1 MAGKR
6 TTGGAAVADP
16 PADDTTQTPSD
27 GETGDDGSENE
38 PKGRGGAIAERTL
51 NIPGVPVKFTTV
63 AAIVPANI
71 SFSNWERTWAAVG
84 GVRES
89 SKWWQGD
96 LLLVGEAKYKEKYS
110 QALDQT
116 SSEYGTLRNIAY
128 VAGKFSPERR
138 RPELTWSHHQ
148 AAAGVPAEVAD
159 NILGQAAEGDWG
171 VAQVR
176 MAVREWKEEQDN
188 AKDAPAPPSSN
199 GTAAVAPSPSKPT
212 GLQPDPNGE
221 WECPN
226 CPGMM
231 FAAAMWHCLECGA
244 HNPDVKDGVQVEEC
258 LYCPEP
264 GTVAATTPPADT
276 ATTDGEGE
284 DDGETET
291 PGTVS
296 GTVIPAD
303 ANFSIEDVSD
313 LLAFSG
319 IRALPVKDVAEYVKG
334 MGADGL
340 GACMALHEYLGRLI
354 EAVASKAPREKKA
367 PNRPKYAGP
376 KPDALDTL
384 ARQTGGT
391 VENGTATEPAA
402 TKPLSPAPK
411 PAGKARKA
419 KAAAAPVAVAE
430 PEEAGL
436 EDAGD
441 DLPFE

>member
-6 TTGGAAVADP
+6 TTGKGAGAVAEP
-16 PADDTTQTPSD
+16 PADDETQAPND
-27 GETGDDGSENE
+27 GESGDDGENE
-38 PKGRGGAIAERTL
+38 SKGRGTGIAERTL

-71 SFSNWERTWAAVG
+71 SFLNWERTWAAVG

-96 LLLVGEAKYKEKYS
+96 LLLVGELRYKEKYS

-116 SSEYGTLRNIAY
+116 SAEYGTLRNIAY
-128 VAGKFSPERR
+128 VAGKFTPERR

-159 NILGQAAEGDWG
+159 TILGQAAEMDWS

-188 AKDAPAPPSSN
+188 TKPDAVPAPSTN
-199 GTAAVAPSPSKPT
+199 GTAASVTPKSSTPI
-212 GLQPDPNGE
+212 GLQPVAGGE

-231 FAAAMWHCLECGA
+231 FAEAMWHCMDCGA
-244 HNPDVKDGVQVEEC
+244 HNPDTKDGVQVDEC
-258 LYCPEP
+258 LFCPEP
-264 GTVAATTPPADT
+264 GTVT
-276 ATTDGEGE
+276 ATTDVSSSEKAEEEGE
-284 DDGETET
+284 ESEPSSTVRGE
-291 PGTVS
+291 
-296 GTVIPAD
+296 VIPAD
-303 ANFSIEDVSD
+303 SNYGIEDVSD

-319 IRALPVKDVAEYVKG
+319 IRALPVPEVAEYVKG
-334 MGADGL
+334 MGSDGL
-340 GACMALHEYLGRLI
+340 AACMALHEYLGRVI
-354 EAVASKAPREKKA
+354 EAVASKAPRQKSA
-367 PNRPKYAGP
+367 SRPKYAGP
-376 KPDALDTL
+376 KPA
-384 ARQTGGT
+384 A
-391 VENGTATEPAA
+391 VTEPVLADQIETTTAA
-402 TKPLSPAPK
+402 APEGKPLSPAPK
-411 PAGKARKA
+411 PAGKARKS
-419 KAAAAPVAVAE
+419 KASAAPVAVAE
-430 PEEAGL
+430 PQDVGL